1 MASMIV
7 DPADFIPAE
16 HILFTKPKINAKGGK
31 SIGII
36 NSATKRSLQLSFP
49 LMLNYG
55 AQRYDND
62 DGTYKL
68 VMSLQFPRDEF
79 ANEETR
85 ELLKTMKEFEN
96 KKNRKN
102 ITIA

>member
-36 NSATKRSLQLSFP
+36 NSATKRFPTTIFPSLCLTMVP
-49 LMLNYG
+49 N
-55 AQRYDND
+55 
-62 DGTYKL
+62 
-68 VMSLQFPRDEF
+68 VMIMTMEPISL
-79 ANEETR
+79 
-85 ELLKTMKEFEN
+85 
-96 KKNRKN
+96 
-102 ITIA
+102 